1 VKDSGRCDVS
11 LQVAM
16 EMPFDI
22 RSLTSPTHQ
31 IKVKVYKIQVKFALW
46 KFHFYHPLIVEGIQ
60 YLVEVEYQ

>member
-31 IKVKVYKIQVKFALW
+31 IKVKAIFIK
-46 KFHFYHPLIVEGIQ
+46 
-60 YLVEVEYQ
+60 EVSVSTEK